1 MSARSEVVDGGA
13 GRRVR
18 SGRSGRRGRR
28 ERSDQRSDD
37 ALLLQ
42 EGLEHGGEVRSGDG
56 ERGGKCGMRCGRER
70 SDGRGRR
77 DGSERRDGRG
87 S

>member
-1 MSARSEVVDGGA
+1 MVESGMSARSEVVDGGA

-56 ERGGKCGMRCGRER
+56 ERGDGERGGDGER
-70 SDGRGRR
+70 SDGRGR
-77 DGSERRDGRG
+77 
-87 S
+87 